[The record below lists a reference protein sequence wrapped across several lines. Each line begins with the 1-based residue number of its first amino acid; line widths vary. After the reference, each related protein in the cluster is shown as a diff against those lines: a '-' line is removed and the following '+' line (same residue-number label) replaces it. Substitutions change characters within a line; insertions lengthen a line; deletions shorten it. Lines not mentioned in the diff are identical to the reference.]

1 MTESRHTEPDPLDV
15 LRGGTRLDLV
25 FADGT
30 TARVFVREVTVEEIL
45 EGTYVELLRTDYPA
59 ALEHICTFKGGTDSI
74 GPPRNPAAVADGGPT
89 ESVPPEALTPGWTK
103 RLSRESWTALR
114 EAEARLNFDFA
125 FAELTAAH
133 ERGQRLKF
141 VDEQILEQ
149 SERLIKTMGSLTSS
163 VNTAGSRRPR
173 PGKPV
178 AAPSA
183 GSGK

>member
-15 LRGGTRLDLV
+15 LRGGTHLDLV

-59 ALEHICTFKGGTDSI
+59 ALEHICTGD
-74 GPPRNPAAVADGGPT
+74 
-89 ESVPPEALTPGWTK
+89 ALTPGWTK